1 MKTGVFLIKNLN
13 SNYLDN
19 HSYQKIARTN
29 ILIFVYRLM
38 SFYNNTD
45 MY

>member
-13 SNYLDN
+13 NNYPDNYL
-19 HSYQKIARTN
+19 YQEIARTN
-29 ILIFVYRLM
+29 ILIFVYRLI

>member
-13 SNYLDN
+13 GNYLDN
-19 HSYQKIARTN
+19 HSYQEIARTN
-29 ILIFVYRLM
+29 ILIFVCRLI
-38 SFYNNTD
+38 SLYNNTG